1 MISRTA
7 YISDIHANIT
17 ALQAVLKDIQ
27 DQECERIYNLG
38 DTINGMNPSACIA
51 QIKENENITS
61 IRGNA
66 EQYVLTP
73 DLGNFPHRDEPEYAA
88 MIGLIHW
95 WQSHMSK
102 DDFAFVRGLPNF
114 LYVDDVC
121 MVHESPVDRIAI
133 QEADLGDLDEK
144 YREISF
150 HLLGIP
156 EATSE
161 DALEPVLK
169 FMDEKSVSILFV
181 GHTHEPYI
189 RQLNGKHICNPGSV
203 GLPLDGDP
211 DPSWILCEEVD
222 GEKTFGV
229 RRVPYDIELA
239 IQMMKELG
247 FQKSQGLRRRDA
259 YIKMLQTGIHW
270 RFHI

>member
-1 MISRTA
+1 MNKTA
-7 YISDIHANIT
+7 YISDIHGNIT

-27 DQECERIYNLG
+27 YQGCERIYNLG
-38 DTINGMNPSACIA
+38 DTINGMNPSACVA
-51 QIKENENITS
+51 RVRESGNITS

-73 DLGNFPHRDEPEYAA
+73 DLENFPRRDEPDYVE

-95 WQSHMSK
+95 WQSHMIK
-102 DDFAFVRGLPNF
+102 DDFAFVRSLPNF

-121 MVHESPVDRIAI
+121 MVHESPLERIVI

-150 HLLGIP
+150 HGLGMP
-156 EATSE
+156 EDMTD
-161 DALEPVLK
+161 DALAPVLQ

-189 RQLNGKHICNPGSV
+189 RYLNGKSICNPGSV

-211 DPSWILCEEVD
+211 NPSWILCEEVD
-222 GEKTFGV
+222 GRQTFEI

-247 FQKSQGLRRRDA
+247 FQESQGLRRRDA
-259 YIKMLQTGIHW
+259 YIRMLQTGIHW
-270 RFHI
+270 RMHI